1 MIIIQPIDVSDANLT
16 TDVPLSE
23 IEWTAG
29 TTPEGEERR
38 IGNDLYRAVIETADD
53 PDTGVNADPP

>member
-1 MIIIQPIDVSDANLT
+1 MIIIEPIDVTEANMT

-29 TTPEGEERR
+29 TTPEGEDRR
-38 IGNDLYRAVIETADD
+38 IGKDLYRAVIETADD
-53 PDTGVNADPP
+53 PVTGVNADPP